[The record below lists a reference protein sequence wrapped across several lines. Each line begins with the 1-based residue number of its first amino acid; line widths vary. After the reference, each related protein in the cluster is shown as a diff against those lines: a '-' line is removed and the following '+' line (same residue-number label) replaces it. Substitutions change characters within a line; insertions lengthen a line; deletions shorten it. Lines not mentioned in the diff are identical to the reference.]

1 MIYTNLDTDNMFD
14 EIITHLKNITNKDYI
29 LSVLKTNLD
38 YGLITKSEYEKL
50 LKLKIQQKEQQAILH
65 LLQVTLE
72 VSSFLLQIIQMF

>member
-38 YGLITKSEYEKL
+38 YGLITKSEYEKI
-50 LKLKIQQKEQQAILH
+50 LKLKIGGLR
-65 LLQVTLE
+65 
-72 VSSFLLQIIQMF
+72 